1 MFQPCSNYVIVYLY
15 YIDIYFASR
24 LVYFYSAEAFTSFHT
39 TFFETT
45 FWESIW
51 GPAPWAI
58 GAHKFGCLPLPLPF
72 WSGRFCFEGPKPLVL
87 FVFCGLKLL
96 SFFGVNIHFISYFCL
111 GEDKES
117 IINLT
122 IKRCNRAATRA
133 GAGFFVVHVDVFTV
147 HGNHFWLSSLHQ
159 V

>member
-1 MFQPCSNYVIVYLY
+1 MVRSCQLRRETYEISWLNLETFGWSCWVSASFMFQPCSNYVIVYLY

-111 GEDKES
+111 G
-117 IINLT
+117 
-122 IKRCNRAATRA
+122 
-133 GAGFFVVHVDVFTV
+133 GG
-147 HGNHFWLSSLHQ
+147 
-159 V
+159 